1 MHKSRI
7 GFVEVTAVF
16 GSDLVRVGIDA
27 IGTRVLQHEFEER
40 QKELLNLTEE
50 LGLRGPAVDVLMERA
65 MENAQEAARGMV
77 VGDVL
82 TRAIG
87 MDTDRQRKGDEMR
100 LSAVL
105 QAMGWDKRR
114 AQRNGKRARLWFP
127 SAV

>member
-1 MHKSRI
+1 
-7 GFVEVTAVF
+7 VEAQEQY
-16 GSDLVRVGIDA
+16 
-27 IGTRVLQHEFEER
+27 QHADPWIVVIER
-40 QKELLNLTEE
+40 WLLD
-50 LGLRGPAVDVLMERA
+50 PQ
-65 MENAQEAARGMV
+65 NAQEAARGMV

-127 SAV
+127 VAE